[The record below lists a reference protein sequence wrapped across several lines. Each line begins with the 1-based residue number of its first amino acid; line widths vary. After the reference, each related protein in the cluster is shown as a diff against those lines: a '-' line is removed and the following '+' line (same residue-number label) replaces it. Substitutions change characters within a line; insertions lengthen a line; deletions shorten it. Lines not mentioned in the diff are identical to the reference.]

1 MKVKLKQ
8 ISGVN
13 LQTVTDLGNTTTN
26 DIEITDLSR
35 GVIIKSPDGTRWRIN
50 IDNGG
55 HLTVTS
61 L

>member
-8 ISGVN
+8 ISGIN
-13 LQTVTDLGNTTTN
+13 LQTITDRGNTTTN
-26 DIEITDLSR
+26 DIEITNNQR
-35 GVIIKSPDGTRWRIN
+35 GIIIKSPDGTRWRIS

-55 HLTVTS
+55 HLTVES